1 MIMRLAFSVAY
12 LGEHFF
18 GSQMQASERTVEG
31 EFVAACRRLD
41 LFDDWRKAGFAFA
54 GRTDRGVHARGQVGA
69 FTTDYPKRAVECLN
83 FHLPRDCWCRGY
95 AEVVDSF
102 HPRYEAHSRTYRY
115 YLTQPS
121 LDLEAMADA
130 APAFEGTHDFSSF
143 ARTDGRNPVR
153 TIQQVRVW
161 REQPFVVIEVRG
173 ESFLWHMVRSM
184 VSLLSSI
191 GEGRREREDILHL
204 LESTEAGKIDAA
216 PSEGLILWE
225 VDCGIR
231 FSPLPIGLRHEKYL
245 AAEHRRH
252 LLFGEIT
259 SRFLEARPQNPDL
272 LSSE

>member
-1 MIMRLAFSVAY
+1 MKLAFSVAY

-41 LFDDWRKAGFAFA
+41 LFGDWREAGFAFA

-69 FTTDYPKRAVECLN
+69 FTTDFPKRAVESLN
-83 FHLPRDCWCRGY
+83 LQLPRDCWCRGY
-95 AEVVDSF
+95 AEVADSF

-115 YLTQPS
+115 YLTEPS
-121 LDLEAMADA
+121 LDLEAMAEA

-161 REQPFVVIEVRG
+161 REQPFIVIEVRG

-184 VSLLSSI
+184 VTLLSHI
-191 GEGRREREDILHL
+191 GAKKADREDIIRL
-204 LESTEAGKIDAA
+204 LESTEAERIDAA
-216 PSEGLILWE
+216 PPEGLILWE

-231 FSPLPIGLRHEKYL
+231 FTPLPMGPRHETYL
-245 AAEHRRH
+245 TAEHRRH

-259 SRFLEARPQNPDL
+259 SRFLGERSQTPNL
-272 LSSE
+272 LFSE